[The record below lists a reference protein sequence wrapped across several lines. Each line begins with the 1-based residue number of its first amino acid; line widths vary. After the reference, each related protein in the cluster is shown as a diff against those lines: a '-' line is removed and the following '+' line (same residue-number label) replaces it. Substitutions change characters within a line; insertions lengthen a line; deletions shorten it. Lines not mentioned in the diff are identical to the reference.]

1 MGDLSSSEKGSR
13 LRSRIFFIVT
23 NVISLICLGWTL
35 HGANLGRLRHEV
47 AHLDWGWVA
56 AGMLCD
62 VLVYVVQGWRW
73 IMVLRPVDDVSLWT
87 SVRAIYVGLF
97 ANEVLPLRA
106 GEIIRCY
113 LLSRWTEIP
122 VSVTLA
128 SALIER
134 IFDGGW
140 LIVCLFLTI
149 RYIHLPKQFVVGGI
163 FLAALLLVCA
173 ILLGFAMFWKQQTL
187 DMLLDAKWFSWIH
200 VLITDL
206 HLIGHSRYLYYGALM
221 SLPYLLLQVVPIY
234 ALIRSYHQ
242 LSGVS
247 LGAAFALMVLLRLGG
262 VIPQAPGNVG
272 TFNGI
277 TVIGLRLFAVPTAI
291 AKRFSIIL
299 WAAVTVPLLVAGF
312 IAVAITGVK
321 MGEIHGHAK
330 AHIRRRDPAVEDETA
345 IPSS

>member
-1 MGDLSSSEKGSR
+1 M
-13 LRSRIFFIVT
+13 F
-23 NVISLICLGWTL
+23 
-35 HGANLGRLRHEV
+35 
-47 AHLDWGWVA
+47 
-56 AGMLCD
+56 CD
-62 VLVYVVQGWRW
+62 VLVYALQAWRW
-73 IMVLRPVDDVSLWT
+73 MMVLRPVDNVSLWT

-122 VSVTLA
+122 VSVALA

-134 IFDGGW
+134 IFDGVW
-140 LIVCLFLTI
+140 LVVALFFTV
-149 RYIHLPKQFVVGGI
+149 RYIHLPKQFVVGGL
-163 FLAALLLVCA
+163 FLAALLLVCIVLLA
-173 ILLGFAMFWKQQTL
+173 IAMFWRQQTL

-200 VLITDL
+200 VLIADL
-206 HLIGHSRYLYYGALM
+206 HLIGHSRYLYYAALM
-221 SLPYLLLQVVPIY
+221 SLPYLLIQTIPIY
-234 ALIRSYHQ
+234 ALIRSYRQ

-247 LGAAFALMVLLRLGG
+247 LGGAFALMLLLRLGA

-299 WAAVTVPLLVAGF
+299 WAAVTVPLLVVGF

-321 MGEIHGHAK
+321 MGEIHGDAK
-330 AHIRRRDPAVEDETA
+330 AHMRRRDPAYEDEPA